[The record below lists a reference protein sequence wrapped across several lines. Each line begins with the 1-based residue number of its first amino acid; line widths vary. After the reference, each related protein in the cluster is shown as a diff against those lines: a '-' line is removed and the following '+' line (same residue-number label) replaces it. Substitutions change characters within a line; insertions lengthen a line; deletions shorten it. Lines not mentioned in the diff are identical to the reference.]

1 MAEQRDN
8 AGPLGAD
15 PSPNRRRGDPT
26 RAAVAAAEHL
36 MDRVR
41 LVDAGVLVGMFCGF
55 DAQGRF
61 LVRMAKGLPPVVA
74 MSVVGLKIE
83 DEGDEVIVSLE
94 RGDPTRP
101 VILGRAL
108 RQAEPEAPRRGA
120 RPSHSPSELEALPA
134 EQDFAH
140 ELERGLASGRVS
152 GLGQAPTLET
162 SVDATPGPAMTRRGQ
177 TLTVDGERVVLNG
190 AKQVELRCGEA
201 SIVLTAAGKILI
213 KGTYV
218 LSRSSG
224 ANRIKGAFVDIN

>member
-1 MAEQRDN
+1 
-8 AGPLGAD
+8 
-15 PSPNRRRGDPT
+15 
-26 RAAVAAAEHL
+26 

-74 MSVVGLKIE
+74 MSVVGLKVE

-94 RGDPTRP
+94 RGDPSRP
-101 VILGRAL
+101 VILGRAM
-108 RQAEPEAPRRGA
+108 RYAEPEAPRHAA
-120 RPSHSPSELEALPA
+120 RPDLPA
-134 EQDFAH
+134 H
-140 ELERGLASGRVS
+140 E
-152 GLGQAPTLET
+152 
-162 SVDATPGPAMTRRGQ
+162 SVDERAYSPADEPRAPADGPSDVAEPDAAVEAMPGPALTRRGQ
-177 TLTVDGERVVLNG
+177 SVTVDGERVVLNG

>member
-1 MAEQRDN
+1 MAEQAGN
-8 AGPLGAD
+8 AGPLGAA
-15 PSPNRRRGDPT
+15 PPPNRRRGDPT

-74 MSVVGLKIE
+74 MSVVGLKVE

-101 VILGRAL
+101 VILGRAM
-108 RQAEPEAPRRGA
+108 RHAEPEAPRRGA
-120 RPSHSPSELEALPA
+120 PSADAARERELDSRVEAPDADPEPA
-134 EQDFAH
+134 
-140 ELERGLASGRVS
+140 
-152 GLGQAPTLET
+152 P
-162 SVDATPGPAMTRRGQ
+162 DAAPGPALTRRGQ
-177 TLTVDGERVVLNG
+177 TVTVDGERVVLNG

-213 KGTYV
+213 RGTYV

>member
-1 MAEQRDN
+1 
-8 AGPLGAD
+8 
-15 PSPNRRRGDPT
+15 
-26 RAAVAAAEHL
+26 

-74 MSVVGLKIE
+74 MSVVGLKVE

-101 VILGRAL
+101 VILGRAM
-108 RQAEPEAPRRGA
+108 RHAEPEAPRRGA
-120 RPSHSPSELEALPA
+120 PSAAAARELELDARGDAPDA
-134 EQDFAH
+134 EPEA
-140 ELERGLASGRVS
+140 
-152 GLGQAPTLET
+152 AP
-162 SVDATPGPAMTRRGQ
+162 DAAPDAAPGPALTRRGQ
-177 TLTVDGERVVLNG
+177 TVTVDGERVVLNG

-213 KGTYV
+213 RGTYV

>member
-1 MAEQRDN
+1 MAEQADN
-8 AGPLGAD
+8 AGPMGAA
-15 PSPNRRRGDPT
+15 PPPNRRRGDPT

-74 MSVVGLKIE
+74 MSVVGLKVE

-94 RGDPTRP
+94 RGDPSRP
-101 VILGRAL
+101 VILGRAM
-108 RQAEPEAPRRGA
+108 RHAEPEVAPRA
-120 RPSHSPSELEALPA
+120 
-134 EQDFAH
+134 
-140 ELERGLASGRVS
+140 
-152 GLGQAPTLET
+152 APVETEVETALET
-162 SVDATPGPAMTRRGQ
+162 SVEGPDPQAGVALTRRGQ
-177 TLTVDGERVVLNG
+177 TVTVDGERVVLNG

-213 KGTYV
+213 RGTYV

>member
-1 MAEQRDN
+1 MAEQADN
-8 AGPLGAD
+8 AGPTGAA
-15 PSPNRRRGDPT
+15 PPPNRRRGDPT

-74 MSVVGLKIE
+74 MSVVGLKVE

-94 RGDPTRP
+94 RGDPSRP
-101 VILGRAL
+101 VILGRAM
-108 RQAEPEAPRRGA
+108 RHAEPEVAPRA
-120 RPSHSPSELEALPA
+120 
-134 EQDFAH
+134 
-140 ELERGLASGRVS
+140 
-152 GLGQAPTLET
+152 APVETEVETALET
-162 SVDATPGPAMTRRGQ
+162 AVEGLDPQPGVALTRRGQ
-177 TLTVDGERVVLNG
+177 TVTVDGERVVLNG

-213 KGTYV
+213 RGTYV

>member
-1 MAEQRDN
+1 MAEQAGN
-8 AGPLGAD
+8 AGPLGAA
-15 PSPNRRRGDPT
+15 PPPNRRRGDPT

-41 LVDAGVLVGMFCGF
+41 LVDAGVLVGMCCGF
-55 DAQGRF
+55 DAQGRG

-74 MSVVGLKIE
+74 MSVVGLKVE

-101 VILGRAL
+101 VILGRAM
-108 RQAEPEAPRRGA
+108 RHAEPEAPRRGA
-120 RPSHSPSELEALPA
+120 PSADAARERELDSRVEAPDADPEPA
-134 EQDFAH
+134 
-140 ELERGLASGRVS
+140 
-152 GLGQAPTLET
+152 P
-162 SVDATPGPAMTRRGQ
+162 DAAPGPALTRRGQ
-177 TLTVDGERVVLNG
+177 TVTVDGERVVLNG

-213 KGTYV
+213 RGTYV

>member
-1 MAEQRDN
+1 MAQQRDN

-15 PSPNRRRGDPT
+15 PMPNRRRGDPT

-74 MSVVGLKIE
+74 MSVVGLKVE

-108 RQAEPEAPRRGA
+108 RHAEPEPPRPVDRA
-120 RPSHSPSELEALPA
+120 ELAEVELEAPRADPA
-134 EQDFAH
+134 
-140 ELERGLASGRVS
+140 
-152 GLGQAPTLET
+152 
-162 SVDATPGPAMTRRGQ
+162 PAVTRRGQ
-177 TLTVDGERVVLNG
+177 TVTVDGERVVLNG

-213 KGTYV
+213 RGTYV

>member
-1 MAEQRDN
+1 MAEQAGN
-8 AGPLGAD
+8 AGPLGAA
-15 PSPNRRRGDPT
+15 PSPNRRRGDPP

-36 MDRVR
+36 MDRMR

-74 MSVVGLKIE
+74 MSVVGLKVE

-101 VILGRAL
+101 VILGRAM
-108 RQAEPEAPRRGA
+108 RHAEPEAPRHGA
-120 RPSHSPSELEALPA
+120 RAAHAARELELEARRA
-134 EQDFAH
+134 A
-140 ELERGLASGRVS
+140 
-152 GLGQAPTLET
+152 
-162 SVDATPGPAMTRRGQ
+162 PGPESEVDPAGAPAGTAGPALTRRGQ
-177 TLTVDGERVVLNG
+177 TVTVDGERVVLNG

-213 KGTYV
+213 RGTYV

>member
-1 MAEQRDN
+1 MAEQAGN
-8 AGPLGAD
+8 AGPLGAA
-15 PSPNRRRGDPT
+15 PPPNRRRGDPT

-74 MSVVGLKIE
+74 MSVVGLKVE

-101 VILGRAL
+101 VILGRAM
-108 RQAEPEAPRRGA
+108 RHAEPEAPRRGA
-120 RPSHSPSELEALPA
+120 PSARAARELELEARGDAPDAEPA
-134 EQDFAH
+134 AALDVTPDAT
-140 ELERGLASGRVS
+140 
-152 GLGQAPTLET
+152 P
-162 SVDATPGPAMTRRGQ
+162 DATPGPALTRRGQ
-177 TLTVDGERVVLNG
+177 TVTVDGERVVLHG

-213 KGTYV
+213 RGTYV

>member
-1 MAEQRDN
+1 MAEQAGN
-8 AGPLGAD
+8 TGPLGAA
-15 PSPNRRRGDPT
+15 PPPNRRRGDPT

-74 MSVVGLKIE
+74 MSVVGLKVE

-101 VILGRAL
+101 VILGRAM
-108 RQAEPEAPRRGA
+108 RHAEREAPRHGARPGHPSHEGELEARVATPDAVPEAPSDA
-120 RPSHSPSELEALPA
+120 
-134 EQDFAH
+134 
-140 ELERGLASGRVS
+140 
-152 GLGQAPTLET
+152 APGTA
-162 SVDATPGPAMTRRGQ
+162 VTRRGQ
-177 TLTVDGERVVLNG
+177 TVTVDGERVVLNG

-213 KGTYV
+213 RGTYV

>member
-1 MAEQRDN
+1 MAEQADN
-8 AGPLGAD
+8 AGPLGAA

-74 MSVVGLKIE
+74 MSVVGLKVE

-94 RGDPTRP
+94 RGDPSRP
-101 VILGRAL
+101 VILGRAM
-108 RQAEPEAPRRGA
+108 RHVEPEAPRHA
-120 RPSHSPSELEALPA
+120 VRPDMA
-134 EQDFAH
+134 AH
-140 ELERGLASGRVS
+140 EPIDGRAY
-152 GLGQAPTLET
+152 APADEPHDP
-162 SVDATPGPAMTRRGQ
+162 SDVAEPAPAVEAAPGPALTRRGQ
-177 TLTVDGERVVLNG
+177 SVTVDGERVVLNG

>member
-1 MAEQRDN
+1 MAEQAGN
-8 AGPLGAD
+8 AGPLGTA
-15 PSPNRRRGDPT
+15 PIPNRRRGDPT
-26 RAAVAAAEHL
+26 TAAVAAAEHL

-74 MSVVGLKIE
+74 MSVVGLKLE
-83 DEGDEVIVSLE
+83 DEGDEVVVSLE
-94 RGDPTRP
+94 RGDPMRP

-108 RQAEPEAPRRGA
+108 RHAEPEAPATA
-120 RPSHSPSELEALPA
+120 RPEPEAPSSPPVTEVEVASPSAPDTLPA
-134 EQDFAH
+134 
-140 ELERGLASGRVS
+140 
-152 GLGQAPTLET
+152 
-162 SVDATPGPAMTRRGQ
+162 PAVTQRGQ
-177 TLTVDGERVVLNG
+177 TVTVDGQRVVLNG

-213 KGTYV
+213 RGTYV

>member
-1 MAEQRDN
+1 MAEQADN
-8 AGPLGAD
+8 AGPMGAA
-15 PSPNRRRGDPT
+15 PPPNRRRGDPT

-74 MSVVGLKIE
+74 MSVVGLKVE

-94 RGDPTRP
+94 RGDPSRP
-101 VILGRAL
+101 VILGRAM
-108 RQAEPEAPRRGA
+108 RHAEPEVAPRA
-120 RPSHSPSELEALPA
+120 
-134 EQDFAH
+134 
-140 ELERGLASGRVS
+140 
-152 GLGQAPTLET
+152 APVETEVETALET
-162 SVDATPGPAMTRRGQ
+162 AVEGPDPQPGVALTRRGQ
-177 TLTVDGERVVLNG
+177 TVTVDGERVVLNG

-213 KGTYV
+213 RGTYV